1 MPGIADRA
9 ALCSLGMAEACP
21 LLLVDLDD
29 ATGKSLTEALCT
41 AGWKVIVAG
50 SIDQA
55 FELAKAQRPQV
66 VVIHR
71 TEQPD
76 DPLALLKKMRASAH
90 TALTPVLAVISSG
103 DLNGKRSKIWGV
115 ETFLDPPVMPDRL
128 VEAVSQHPPVPVTLT
143 APSELI
149 EDPVRLKALART
161 DLLDSPPDVLFD
173 RVAQLAAH
181 LLDVPVVLLSLVDRN
196 RQFFKT
202 QVGLPEPIAT
212 ARQTPLTH
220 SFCQWVVSSDDDLVV
235 SDVRRHSLLGHN
247 LATRDLGVGAYAG
260 VPLRSDGVEPIG
272 LFCAID
278 MKPHPW
284 DERELRALR
293 DAACVVDGLTALRQ
307 TAHAP
312 PITIEDWQALTAVV
326 GHAMQS
332 VVRLHAAGRPKMEPD
347 EEHRW
352 LSLTADLGRQL
363 SECATTERAASR
375 APGRSR

>member
-1 MPGIADRA
+1 MVDDAT

-29 ATGKSLTEALCT
+29 ATGKSLAEACRA
-41 AGWKVIVAG
+41 AGWNVIATE

-55 FELAKAQRPQV
+55 FALAKAQRPQV

-71 TEQPD
+71 MQPPGN
-76 DPLALLKKMRASAH
+76 PLGLVKKMRASAH
-90 TALTPVLAVISSG
+90 TALTPVVAVTSG
-103 DLNGKRSKIWGV
+103 ADARQALKIWGV
-115 ETFLDPPVMPDRL
+115 ETFLDPPVAADLL
-128 VEAVSQHPPVPVTLT
+128 VEAVRRHAPVPVTLT
-143 APSELI
+143 APSALI
-149 EDPVRLKALART
+149 EDPARLKALART
-161 DLLDSPPDVLFD
+161 GLLDSPPDALFD
-173 RVAQLAAH
+173 LVAQLAAH

-202 QVGLPEPIAT
+202 QVGVPEPIAT

-220 SFCQWVVSSDDDLVV
+220 SFCQWVVSSDDELVV
-235 SDVRRHSLLGHN
+235 SDVQRHSLLGHN

-260 VPLRSDGVEPIG
+260 VPLHSDGQEPIG
-272 LFCAID
+272 AFCAID
-278 MKPHPW
+278 MKPHAW

-293 DAACVVDGLTALRQ
+293 DAARVVDGLTALRQ
-307 TAHAP
+307 TASVP
-312 PITIEDWQALTAVV
+312 PLTIEDWQALTAVV

-332 VVRLHAAGRPKMEPD
+332 VVKLHLAGRPKMDAD

-363 SECATTERAASR
+363 SECVPSERAASR
-375 APGRSR
+375 TRGLGP